1 MVGQGFQEFVFSING
16 LVRCTNFLNGVPHPQ
31 VA

>member
-1 MVGQGFQEFVFSING
+1 MAGQGFQEFVIAING
-16 LVRCTNFLNGVPHPQ
+16 LVRCTKFLNGIPHPQ